1 MNEHSN
7 SLLSQIQT
15 LTPSKGD
22 LLVIY
27 PEKPMTVLQH
37 ERVTKSLEPFAQRIG
52 CNLLVSQPGIQVV
65 LQPNGAAI
73 LEEMRKQTEL
83 LRLMTEQQL
92 MLIETLA
99 GSEAEDPDAEPT
111 RYMDGTIIPGRG

>member
-7 SLLSQIQT
+7 SLLSQIQK

-27 PEKPMTVLQH
+27 PEKPMTELQH

-52 CNLLVSQPGIQVV
+52 CNLLVSQPGIQVA

-73 LEEMRKQTEL
+73 LGEMRKQTEL
-83 LRLMTEQQL
+83 LRLMTEQQVI
-92 MLIETLA
+92 LIEALA

-111 RYMDGTIIPGRG
+111 HYMDGTIIPGRG

>member
-7 SLLSQIQT
+7 SLLSQIQK

-27 PEKPMTVLQH
+27 PEKPMTIHQH
-37 ERVTKSLEPFAQRIG
+37 ERVTKSLEPFAQRVG

-83 LRLMTEQQL
+83 LRLMTEQQ
-92 MLIETLA
+92 MLLINAL
-99 GSEAEDPDAEPT
+99 SEEEPEDPDAPAHT
-111 RYMDGTIIPGRG
+111 YLDGTPCR

>member
-37 ERVTKSLEPFAQRIG
+37 ERVTKSLESFAQRIG

>member
-7 SLLSQIQT
+7 SLLSQIQK

-27 PEKPMTVLQH
+27 PEKPMTIHQH

-52 CNLLVSQPGIQVV
+52 CNLLVSQPGIQVA

-73 LEEMRKQTEL
+73 LEEMCKQTEL
-83 LRLMTEQQL
+83 LRLMAEQQTL
-92 MLIETLA
+92 LIDAL
-99 GSEAEDPDAEPT
+99 SEEEPEDPDTQPRT
-111 RYMDGTIIPGRG
+111 YLDGTQCR